1 MRGRKESRTF
11 FALGW
16 GRSWRQAHGELY
28 SPCLSLRLTKIRTP
42 GTWNKIFSEVWQHKL
57 MVKELG
63 PFGAER
69 FDGIKDG
76 KTFLRAGY
84 NLDDPDFWGNVDNY
98 VTTAV
103 KRSGYTS
110 APKKL
115 AMACDQNQVWGSRS
129 RAQSDGIRRVASRLR
144 ANLAKHRQV
153 SSESNEPSEGEAQC
167 CRPAGKRILDHD
179 HVILLGDTNSRLHW
193 PGKLGGMPLQQ
204 ARQKVQEKRFGEL
217 LALDQLNLMR
227 RDGMAFHQFEE
238 NRICFLPS
246 YKWHAE
252 RDAYDMRPGSNQPR
266 IARWPGTMKPLL
278 ALLALGGLCVAAL
291 EDPQELRP
299 RSLRPVSRDDDLIS
313 ALAADASVSVAAPA
327 PAPAPAPGPAGVP
340 KEVVMGYHR
349 LFAHDYF
356 EWRKRGLR
364 QSATAGFADF
374 PASPLALGKRLPCNL
389 QRYAGNYLNLL
400 LALAMAG
407 AAHSRPLLFGAC
419 AMAKADPSAVALLAP
434 PEMFDVELL
443 TSGSFR
449 SVGGGWLRLL
459 LAALGEFGLAASC
472 FCRSGARGGLLGGGL
487 VLAHALLR
495 TRPWTDMAKDK
506 VKSAKEQV
514 TRLKSQ

>member
-1 MRGRKESRTF
+1 MG
-11 FALGW
+11 
-16 GRSWRQAHGELY
+16 
-28 SPCLSLRLTKIRTP
+28 
-42 GTWNKIFSEVWQHKL
+42 
-57 MVKELG
+57 
-63 PFGAER
+63 
-69 FDGIKDG
+69 
-76 KTFLRAGY
+76 
-84 NLDDPDFWGNVDNY
+84 
-98 VTTAV
+98 
-103 KRSGYTS
+103 
-110 APKKL
+110 
-115 AMACDQNQVWGSRS
+115 
-129 RAQSDGIRRVASRLR
+129 
-144 ANLAKHRQV
+144 
-153 SSESNEPSEGEAQC
+153 
-167 CRPAGKRILDHD
+167 
-179 HVILLGDTNSRLHW
+179 
-193 PGKLGGMPLQQ
+193 
-204 ARQKVQEKRFGEL
+204 
-217 LALDQLNLMR
+217 
-227 RDGMAFHQFEE
+227 
-238 NRICFLPS
+238 
-246 YKWHAE
+246 
-252 RDAYDMRPGSNQPR
+252 
-266 IARWPGTMKPLL
+266 
-278 ALLALGGLCVAAL
+278 
-291 EDPQELRP
+291 
-299 RSLRPVSRDDDLIS
+299 DDDLIS

-356 EWRKRGLR
+356 ERQLPRFTSSRPESPEVAEAWKAAVCDSWLCRLPSFASGAGEEAWEASCAELLQLTVQGSVWGIKARPWRDF
-364 QSATAGFADF
+364 AGPMQF
-374 PASPLALGKRLPCNL
+374 PDHPWQRLPCNL

-407 AAHSRPLLFGAC
+407 AAQSRPLLFGAC
-419 AMAKADPSAVALLAP
+419 AMAKAVALLAP